1 MRKITDLLHGF
12 QLVLLDPLHL
22 LILLLAVAVGFLG
35 GAMPG
40 ISGAM
45 LVVIL
50 LPITYGMDTTPVFLL
65 LTGIYAAAVFS
76 GMISAILFRTP
87 GSPEAIATIFD
98 GYPMAKKGEAGRA
111 LGIAIV
117 SSVAGGII
125 GVFFLVSLTPLLA
138 TFALQF
144 SSPEYFALAILGLT
158 VVASL
163 SGGDIVRGLIGVLF
177 GLFIATIG
185 IDILSGANR
194 FTFNTS
200 ELMSGIGFVPI
211 LIGLFAI
218 SEVLRRTREDQSVKE
233 KVKGIKTKIFELPI
247 FKKIAGT
254 IARSS
259 ILGVLVGILPGVG
272 ATTAAML
279 SYSEAVR
286 WSKHPEKFG
295 KGTPEG
301 IAAPESANNAAA
313 MGAMVPLLSLGIPG
327 SATTAVILG
336 AFILHGMQPGPMLF
350 TTEVDLVYTIFAG
363 LILVNIL
370 ILCFAK
376 PFIALFSQTMRVPYT
391 ILGPIIIVLCI
402 IGTYAVRNSLFDV
415 AIMLMFGILG
425 YYLEK
430 IKFPIA
436 TIILGVV
443 LGPMVEEEFRRSLL
457 ISGGDVTV
465 FFTRPISAVLLT
477 IAILALFIPIIKK
490 QISKRRKNSE
500 STIGA

>member
-1 MRKITDLLHGF
+1 MENLLHGF
-12 QLVLLDPLHL
+12 LQVMDPLHL
-22 LILLLAVAVGFLG
+22 LVLLLAVAIGFLG

-50 LPITYGMDTTPVFLL
+50 LPITYGMETTPVFLL

-125 GVFFLVSLTPLLA
+125 GVIFLIFLTPILA
-138 TFALQF
+138 TFALKF

-163 SGGDIVRGLIGVLF
+163 SGGDIVKGLIGVLF

-185 IDILSGANR
+185 IDILSGASR
-194 FTFNTS
+194 FTFGSSN
-200 ELMSGIGFVPI
+200 LMSGVGFVPI

-218 SEVLRRTREDQSVKE
+218 SEVLRRAREDHSVKKDFQ
-233 KVKGIKTKIFELPI
+233 KVRTKILELPI
-247 FKKIAGT
+247 MKKIAGT
-254 IARSS
+254 IGRSS
-259 ILGVLVGILPGVG
+259 LLGVLVGILPGVG

-286 WSKHPEKFG
+286 WSKNPEKFG
-295 KGTPEG
+295 TGTPEG
-301 IAAPESANNAAA
+301 IAAPESANNGAA

-350 TTEVDLVYTIFAG
+350 KTEINLVYTIFAG

-370 ILCFAK
+370 ILVLAK
-376 PFIALFSQTMRVPYT
+376 PFIAMFSQTMRVSYT
-391 ILGPIIIVLCI
+391 ILGPYIIVLCI
-402 IGTYAVRNSLFDV
+402 IGTYAVRNSMFDV
-415 AIMLMFGILG
+415 AIMLLFGILG
-425 YYLEK
+425 YFLERMR
-430 IKFPIA
+430 FPIA

-443 LGPMVEEEFRRSLL
+443 LGSMVEEEFRRSLL
-457 ISGGDVTV
+457 ISGGDFTV
-465 FFTRPISAVLLT
+465 FFTRPISATLL
-477 IAILALFIPIIKK
+477 ILALFALFIPVIKNLLKTK
-490 QISKRRKNSE
+490 QRKQNQS
-500 STIGA
+500 IDV